1 MILFL
6 ALCCIGVAIAGLSA
20 FVIFWPLT
28 LVHLRDRHPQL
39 HAQFGPGAFL
49 GRQPLGWLLHRQWS
63 ALADRSLS
71 GLAGPARLA
80 LLTLLGSLA
89 LAGLLGLISKVLQ

>member
-6 ALCCIGVAIAGLSA
+6 ALCCVGVAIAGFSA

-28 LVHLRDRHPQL
+28 LIHLRDRHPQL

-49 GRQPLGWLLHRQWS
+49 GRQPLGWLLRRDAR

-71 GLAGPARLA
+71 GLAAPARLA
-80 LLTLLGSLA
+80 LLTLLGGAA
-89 LAGLLGLISKVLQ
+89 LAAAFWLFSQVSA

>member
-1 MILFL
+1 MTLFL
-6 ALCCIGVAIAGLSA
+6 ALCCIGVAIAGFSA

-49 GRQPLGWLLHRQWS
+49 GRQPLAWLLTRQW
-63 ALADRSLS
+63 APLADRSLA

-80 LLTLLGSLA
+80 LITLLGSLA
-89 LAGLLGLISKVLQ
+89 LAGLLALLSKVLQ

>member
-1 MILFL
+1 MILFF
-6 ALCCIGVAIAGLSA
+6 ALLFVALAIAGFTA

-28 LVHLRDRHPQL
+28 LIHLRDRHPQL

-49 GRQPLGWLLHRQWS
+49 GRQPLGWLLRHEDR

-71 GLAGPARLA
+71 GLAAPARLA
-80 LLTLLGSLA
+80 LLTLLGGAA
-89 LAGLLGLISKVLQ
+89 LAAAFWLFSQVSA